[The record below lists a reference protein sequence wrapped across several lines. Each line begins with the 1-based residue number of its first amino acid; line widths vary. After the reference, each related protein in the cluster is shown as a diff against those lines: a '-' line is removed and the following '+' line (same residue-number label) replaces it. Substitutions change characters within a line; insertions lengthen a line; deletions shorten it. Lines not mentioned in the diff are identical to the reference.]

1 MRFFHYIVLLVLYIV
16 LIPTLSLAEY
26 SGEAIPSAEFFGNRV
41 DVPSEFDREKN
52 QFPLALEKNIE
63 YSRGVQDS
71 GEVLEPFRVTEKKKE
86 IDNLIPEEKEKVSLA
101 SAITLDIVIP
111 GGGHFY
117 IGNYYQGLT
126 FIALKLL
133 GAYSIYYFYQDWEY
147 SRSLYY
153 ASRRANESIDPDH
166 ELEFKDPEGGYKTVE
181 EYRREYDKAVQRITF
196 AIIATA
202 AIYITSVIF
211 VYFDVREI
219 NERAVPTFDLQYSCD
234 KINGSIEG
242 VISISYTLRM

>member
-1 MRFFHYIVLLVLYIV
+1 MLYFV
-16 LIPTLSLAEY
+16 LIPTLSLAEFG
-26 SGEAIPSAEFFGNRV
+26 GEAIPSAEFFGVRDN
-41 DVPSEFDREKN
+41 VPYEFDREN
-52 QFPLALEKNIE
+52 NPVLLALEKNVE
-63 YSRGVQDS
+63 DSRGVQNS
-71 GEVLEPFRVTEKKKE
+71 GDMLEPFRGTEDEKE
-86 IDNLIPEEKEKVSLA
+86 IDNLIPEGKERISLGT
-101 SAITLDIVIP
+101 AITLDIVIP

-117 IGNYYQGLT
+117 TGNYYQGLT

-133 GAYSIYYFYQDWEY
+133 GAYSIYYFYQDWRY

-153 ASRRANESIDPDH
+153 ASRRANESIDPYH
-166 ELEFKDPEGGYKTVE
+166 ELEFQDPDGGYKTVE

-202 AIYITSVIF
+202 TIYITSVIF
-211 VYFDVREI
+211 VYFDVKEI

-234 KINGSIEG
+234 KINGSIDG

>member
-1 MRFFHYIVLLVLYIV
+1 MLYVV
-16 LIPTLSLAEY
+16 LIPALSLAGY
-26 SGEAIPSAEFFGNRV
+26 SGEATLSAEFFGNR
-41 DVPSEFDREKN
+41 DDIHCEFDSGKN
-52 QFPLALEKNIE
+52 QFPLALEKSIE
-63 YSRGVQDS
+63 DSRSARDS
-71 GEVLEPFRVTEKKKE
+71 GEVPEPFRRTEKKKE
-86 IDNLIPEEKEKVSLA
+86 IDNLIPEGKEKVSLG
-101 SAITLDIVIP
+101 SAITLDILIP

-117 IGNYYQGLT
+117 TGNYYQGMT

-133 GAYSIYYFYQDWEY
+133 GAYSIYYFYQDWKY
-147 SRSLYY
+147 NRSLYY
-153 ASRRANESIDPDH
+153 ASRRANESIDPYH
-166 ELEFKDPEGGYKTVE
+166 ELEFKDPDGGYKTVE
-181 EYRREYDKAVQRITF
+181 EYRREYDEAVQRITF

-211 VYFDVREI
+211 VYLDVREI